1 VSNLGISRLQIRLHA
16 PCTRSRES
24 PTGSDTKTC
33 PATNH
38 GGACMFSS
46 LVPSKCAANPKLGR
60 SFFRKNG
67 VAITATIF
75 TLSSTKQEIQ
85 AEDSF
90 LHQLCEVSQEQLV
103 YIKALAALRDFI
115 QSSFRTDPKR
125 RTGLRKICCQK
136 YMS

>member
-1 VSNLGISRLQIRLHA
+1 MTGGSNLGISRLQIRLHA
-16 PCTRSRES
+16 PCTSSRES
-24 PTGSDTKTC
+24 PTGNDTKTC
-33 PATNH
+33 PAMKH

-46 LVPSKCAANPKLGR
+46 LVPSKLGP

-75 TLSSTKQEIQ
+75 TLSSTKQETQ
-85 AEDSF
+85 AENSF
-90 LHQLCEVSQEQLV
+90 LHQLCEVSREQLV

-125 RTGLRKICCQK
+125 RTGPRKICCQK
-136 YMS
+136 YIS